1 MTVRSIQTYKTW
13 TIMLPS
19 ATLLAFHGIVD
30 GVFFALLSNL
40 LFKLKMIYMWLID
53 IDWVIFPV
61 KISTNVAWKKKGQLF
76 LEKGVFQQFT
86 ITFRKIIFRKMSF
99 LTKIFFLEIVLV
111 SSINDTGRVWSDNEQ
126 IMKNGQKTNTESF
139 QPWIAF

>member
-1 MTVRSIQTYKTW
+1 
-13 TIMLPS
+13 MLPS
-19 ATLLAFHGIVD
+19 ATLLVFHGIVD
-30 GVFFALLSNL
+30 GVYFEPLSNL

>member
-1 MTVRSIQTYKTW
+1 
-13 TIMLPS
+13 ML
-19 ATLLAFHGIVD
+19 LE
-30 GVFFALLSNL
+30 
-40 LFKLKMIYMWLID
+40 
-53 IDWVIFPV
+53 
-61 KISTNVAWKKKGQLF
+61 KKKGQLF

>member
-1 MTVRSIQTYKTW
+1 
-13 TIMLPS
+13 MLPS
-19 ATLLAFHGIVD
+19 ATLLVFHGIVD
-30 GVFFALLSNL
+30 GVYFEPLSNL

-61 KISTNVAWKKKGQLF
+61 KISTNVTWKKKGQLF